1 MNGLTKAQDG
11 VARWMHALVFMC
23 LNGVMST
30 FGVNTLPSNASRKIM
45 VSIYFSWG
53 GPRQQDHGSMNVHIL
68 SNPHVRQK
76 RNEKKAF
83 DRMKKKR
90 N

>member
-1 MNGLTKAQDG
+1 MQAE
-11 VARWMHALVFMC
+11 RSWCPF
-23 LNGVMST
+23 T
-30 FGVNTLPSNASRKIM
+30 FP
-45 VSIYFSWG
+45 G